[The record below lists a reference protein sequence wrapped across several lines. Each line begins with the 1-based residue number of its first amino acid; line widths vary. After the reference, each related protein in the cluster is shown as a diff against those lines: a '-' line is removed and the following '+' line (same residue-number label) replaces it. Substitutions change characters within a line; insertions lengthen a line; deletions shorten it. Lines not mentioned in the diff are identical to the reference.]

1 MTHHHPGAANR
12 ERPASAMP
20 LRGEPTPPRRRP
32 AEPAPRVGV
41 LLLNARL
48 QPVHYN
54 TEATKILGY
63 PGEAR
68 RAPSLD
74 DLVALAP
81 ETADLLESDLPR
93 SVEIRSGRRR
103 YVCRSFG
110 LAPKGGTDSR
120 LQPRFVILL
129 EREPASGVD
138 VERWSD
144 EFQLTT
150 REREA
155 VGLLLKGLTS
165 RQIAAH
171 MRISPN
177 TVKSFLK
184 LVMIKV
190 GATNRTGIVAK
201 IFESAS

>member
-1 MTHHHPGAANR
+1 MSKIHAAAVDDD
-12 ERPASAMP
+12 PSVAV
-20 LRGEPTPPRRRP
+20 PPRKGATHARRSHAQP
-32 AEPAPRVGV
+32 ARAGV

-48 QPVHYN
+48 RPVHYN

-81 ETADLLESDLPR
+81 EVADLLESGLPQA
-93 SVEIRSGRRR
+93 VELRSGRRR

-110 LAPKGGTDSR
+110 LAPKGGTDTR
-120 LQPRFVILL
+120 LHPRFVIIL
-129 EREPASGVD
+129 EREPAADVD

-165 RQIAAH
+165 KQIAAH